1 MEKVKVFLADWQ
13 VLFREGIHFT
23 LSGGEDIEVI
33 GEATN
38 NEEALAFIETNP
50 PRVAILN
57 VDHSQPSG
65 IEVTRRLKQSF
76 PSVAVILVMDS
87 ESEEQLFSAM
97 KSGASAYLTKD
108 IDPEEMVNI
117 IRKVAQGG
125 YPISERLLR
134 PRLASLVLDEFEA
147 FSIISEQ
154 LNNLL
159 ARLTPGETEI
169 LQRIADRN
177 SIEQVCQAVG
187 ISEQAI
193 RYQLDLILSK
203 LVANDHN
210 REVIEAAQSNMVLT
224 IIRQGFRTRQA
235 SKPEYVTKD
244 EFTAFKE
251 SVGERLKSFMAS

>member
-1 MEKVKVFLADWQ
+1 M
-13 VLFREGIHFT
+13 
-23 LSGGEDIEVI
+23 
-33 GEATN
+33 
-38 NEEALAFIETNP
+38 
-50 PRVAILN
+50 
-57 VDHSQPSG
+57 
-65 IEVTRRLKQSF
+65 
-76 PSVAVILVMDS
+76 
-87 ESEEQLFSAM
+87 
-97 KSGASAYLTKD
+97 
-108 IDPEEMVNI
+108 
-117 IRKVAQGG
+117 
-125 YPISERLLR
+125 
-134 PRLASLVLDEFEA
+134 LDEFEA